1 MIERLQRIATFLA
14 HFRLG
19 IVILNLMFLTLV
31 LTSLFELELVSEYEL
46 LMPSLA
52 AFLWTLILY
61 SLSVLFVAVP
71 ILPGKG
77 AGFRERLSVAL
88 RRGGIWILAVLMLVL
103 SFALLILTYELLRT
117 WFMN

>member
-14 HFRLG
+14 HFRHG
-19 IVILNLMFLTLV
+19 IVILSVLFLAIILMSV
-31 LTSLFELELVSEYEL
+31 FELEPASKYEL

-61 SLSVLFVAVP
+61 CFSVFFVASP
-71 ILPGKG
+71 ISPGKG
-77 AGFRERLSVAL
+77 ASIRQRLSFVL
-88 RRGGIWILAVLMLVL
+88 RRGGIWILAVLMLIL
-103 SFALLILTYELLRT
+103 SSALLILTYELLRT